1 MHEGDKQT
9 AGDGNTANASAQN
22 NAPERAGSESERIK
36 ELRERLYSR
45 GSAPTQTIRHGIPP
59 RAIHETMASKEES
72 EASRVEPPRKSV
84 VETPVVP
91 EVVKPEPAPENTVL
105 YSKPMVSQKRKSL
118 RKKIA
123 IVGGAF
129 FVVAVVISSLIL
141 FSGNNTIS
149 GENITLTATG
159 PIAVGG
165 GEILP
170 FTVSVANQNTVPI
183 QSATLIIEYPK
194 GTQSATENN
203 REINVERKQLDVV
216 EAGQL
221 VNVELS
227 ARIFGE
233 ENDAKEIKVS
243 IDYRVAGSNATF
255 HKEANPLQFKVST
268 SPIVMTIDAVKSISS
283 GQEIELTFTVQ
294 SNAPSPLSDIL
305 IKASYPEGFDFS
317 EAEPDTVSGE
327 DTWKIATLK
336 PAEKYTVTVRGLIT
350 GYEDDVRT
358 FSAMAGVA
366 GTTDRNTLASVLAN
380 AQAVVSIEQPFLE
393 VGVAINGST
402 NESAVI
408 DTDDVAVVEV
418 TYKNALDTAIYDG
431 KIFVE
436 LEGNALDEFEVKS
449 TSGFYDSTKNTLSWD
464 AVDEESLKEILPGRT
479 SNVSFTLTPKDDI
492 GRAPEMNLKVTVRGN
507 RRFENNVP
515 EELVGTALRSIKV
528 ESVPTMQTAVI
539 YGSGPFTNT
548 GPVPPVAEKMT
559 QYTYALSVET
569 GTNDI
574 TGAEVTAI
582 VPSYIKWLDLVSNG
596 DNVTYNAST
605 RTLKWT
611 IGDMDA
617 NDEETVA
624 IQVSFIPSLSQ
635 VGTTPTILEVQR
647 FRATDRFT
655 GTVVRAEHPAV
666 TTSLL
671 YEEDE
676 DLRDGRVERD

>member
-9 AGDGNTANASAQN
+9 AGDGNTTKASAQN
-22 NAPERAGSESERIK
+22 NPPERAVSESERIK

-59 RAIHETMASKEES
+59 RAIHETFGSKEES
-72 EASRVEPPRKSV
+72 ESARIEPPKKTV
-84 VETPVVP
+84 VESPILP
-91 EVVKPEPAPENTVL
+91 EVKKPEPTPENTVL
-105 YSKPMVSQKRKSL
+105 YKEPMASHKRKSL
-118 RKKIA
+118 RKKVA
-123 IVGGAF
+123 LVGGVF
-129 FVVAVVISSLIL
+129 FVIAVAISSLIM
-141 FSGNNTIS
+141 FSGSNTIS
-149 GENITLTATG
+149 GENITLTASG

-170 FTVSVANQNTVPI
+170 FMVSVANQNTVPI

-203 REINVERKQLDVV
+203 REINVERKQLDIV

-221 VNVELS
+221 VNVELG

-233 ENDAKEIKVS
+233 ENEEKEIKVS

-255 HKEANPLQFKVST
+255 HKEANPLLFKVST
-268 SPIVMTIDAVKSISS
+268 SPIVMSIDSVKSISS

-317 EAEPDTVSGE
+317 EAKPDTISGE
-327 DTWKIATLK
+327 DTWKISTLK
-336 PAEKYTVTVRGLIT
+336 PAEKYTVTVRGLVT
-350 GYEDDVRT
+350 GYEDDIRT

-366 GTTDRNTLASVLAN
+366 GTQDRNALASVLAN
-380 AQAVVSIEQPFLE
+380 AQTKVTIEQPFLE

-402 NESAVI
+402 IETAVI
-408 DTDDVAVVEV
+408 DADDVAVVEV
-418 TYKNALDTAIYDG
+418 SYKNALDTAVYDG

-449 TSGFYDSTKNTLSWD
+449 SSGFYDSTKNTLSWD

-479 SNVSFTLTPKDDI
+479 SSVSFTLTPRDDI

-515 EELVGTALRSIKV
+515 EELVGSALRSIKV
-528 ESVPTMQTAVI
+528 ESIPTMHTSVI

-582 VPSYIKWLDLVSNG
+582 VPSYVKWLDLVSNG

-617 NDEETVA
+617 NSEETVA
-624 IQVSFIPSLSQ
+624 IQISFVPSLSQ
-635 VGTTPTILEVQR
+635 VRTTPTLLEVQR

-671 YEEDE
+671 YEGDE
-676 DLRDGRVERD
+676 DLRDGRVERN